1 MLFIINIPLNIFS
14 KQLNVIKFVKS
25 ITVFSTSKICILYTI
40 KNKMILYAKAKTII
54 FIIGFLVKRNIN
66 TKTKNNSKNKYNII
80 KENSSNIYFSNIIN
94 K

>member
-1 MLFIINIPLNIFS
+1 
-14 KQLNVIKFVKS
+14 
-25 ITVFSTSKICILYTI
+25 
-40 KNKMILYAKAKTII
+40 MILYAKAKTII